1 MASPVAIP
9 LTFACAALLS
19 FAADAIALPRVGL
32 RRSPGA
38 LALHIV
44 SVVFVA
50 CLICVLTRRAYFSA
64 FIALAI
70 VGLMSGVSNAKYAS
84 LREPFVFTDLSLFSQ
99 LFAHPRLYLPFLSV
113 QTVVAIVAGVL
124 LLAGGFFLD
133 KAAPAHVAAYCALA
147 AAASLIIGYALAARL
162 RLTLDPLEDQRH
174 HGFFAVFV
182 AYLLNGMRRATFRS
196 FERAMLSSPFAKA
209 FEPTSR
215 PDIIVIQSESFFDAR
230 TLGGQK
236 IEASLYAHFDTAL
249 RESSTHGELQVPAW
263 GANTMR
269 SEFALLSGISSAEL
283 GYARFYPYAFV
294 RRACASLANWFH
306 RAGYETVAIHPYHA
320 DFFGRDRVFP
330 LLGFDRFLDIRAFA
344 NAHRAGPYISDE
356 SVADRIVKELDSSR
370 SKPAFIFAMTM
381 ENHGPLHLETVEKGE
396 SSRYHTLGED
406 PAFKDLTAYLRH
418 IANADAMIGRLLA
431 HLRAR
436 RRDTVL
442 CFYGDHVPALPHVFE
457 RLGTVPSRSHYF
469 IWRNFGDRAARK
481 QDRAVEDLGAALLHT
496 MEPADRREATT
507 SASERTEQL

>member
-1 MASPVAIP
+1 MP

-19 FAADAIALPRVGL
+19 FAADSIALPRVGL
-32 RRSPGA
+32 RHTPVA

-50 CLICVLTRRAYFSA
+50 CLICALTRRPYFSA
-64 FIALAI
+64 FIALAL
-70 VGLMSGVSNAKYAS
+70 VGLVSGVSNAKYAS

-113 QTVVAIVAGVL
+113 QTVIAIVAGVL
-124 LLAGGFFLD
+124 LLAAGFFLD
-133 KAAPAHVAAYCALA
+133 TAAPARVAGCSALA
-147 AAASLIIGYALAARL
+147 AAASLIFGYLLAARL
-162 RLTLDPLEDQRH
+162 PLTLEPLEDQRR

-182 AYLLNGMRRATFRS
+182 AYLLNGMRRATFRG
-196 FERAMLSSPFAKA
+196 FERAMLASPFAQA
-209 FEPTSR
+209 FEPKNR
-215 PDIIVIQSESFFDAR
+215 PDIIIIQSESFFDAR
-230 TLGGQK
+230 ESSAA
-236 IEASLYAHFDTAL
+236 IEPSLYTHFDAAL
-249 RESSTHGELQVPAW
+249 RESATHGQLEVPAW

-269 SEFALLSGISSAEL
+269 SEFALLSGIASARL
-283 GYARFYPYAFV
+283 GYARFYPYAFA
-294 RRACASLANWFH
+294 RRACASLANWFKK
-306 RAGYETVAIHPYHA
+306 AGYETVAIHPYYA
-320 DFFGRDRVFP
+320 DFFGRERVFP

-344 NAHRAGPYISDE
+344 NARRAGPYISDE
-356 SVADRIVKELDSSR
+356 SVLERIVKELDSSR

-396 SSRYHTLGED
+396 SSRYHNLGED
-406 PAFKDLTAYLRH
+406 PAYKDLTAYLRH

-442 CFYGDHVPALPHVFE
+442 CFYGDHVPALPRVFE

-469 IWRNFGDRAARK
+469 IWRNFGDRPARK

-496 MEPADRREATT
+496 MESAGGREVAA
-507 SASERTEQL
+507 SVSERTEQL